1 MALCPATTAVRFAW
15 SVRPALGFAS
25 NASLDFNNRQNYAL
39 HALKILITLKEQGTA
54 PSVIQIANNANLP
67 LGAATNAILGLYPWG
82 RNAKPAPMEPCLRAT
97 GPANL
102 AANSVP
108 AATLSTGIAFPAK
121 QVPHCSREHAPPAL
135 LVHTA
140 QRAEVPV

>member
-1 MALCPATTAVRFAW
+1 MALCPATTAARLAW

-25 NASLDFNNRQNYAL
+25 SASLDFNYRQKYAS

-54 PSVIQIANNANLP
+54 STVTQIVNNANLP
-67 LGAATNAILGLYPWG
+67 LGVATNAILGLYPWG

-108 AATLSTGIAFPAK
+108 AATLSTRFASSAK
-121 QVPHCSREHAPPAL
+121 QVPSCSREHAPLAL